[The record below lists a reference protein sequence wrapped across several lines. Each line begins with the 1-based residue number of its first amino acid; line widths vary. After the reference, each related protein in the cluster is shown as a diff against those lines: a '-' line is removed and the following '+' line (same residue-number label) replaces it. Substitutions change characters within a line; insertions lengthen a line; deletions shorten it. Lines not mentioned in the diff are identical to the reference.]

1 MCGRT
6 GVSDKVGVTSVCVT
20 VRAVSGE
27 PGLARR
33 NLCEVWA
40 AQEAEPRRA
49 AFLPHLPRTNAQ
61 VREAGAGYCKS
72 KLTWHLHSRDRE
84 GERHEA
90 KSKRR
95 EPRFATG
102 ERHLNH
108 LDTETHMTT

>member
-1 MCGRT
+1 M
-6 GVSDKVGVTSVCVT
+6 
-20 VRAVSGE
+20 SGE

-90 KSKRR
+90 KRGANRDSR
-95 EPRFATG
+95 PGSGTY
-102 ERHLNH
+102 H

>member
-1 MCGRT
+1 MRRLQVESVFELREVECF
-6 GVSDKVGVTSVCVT
+6 VSNW
-20 VRAVSGE
+20 
-27 PGLARR
+27 RR